1 MQCVWRVGYP
11 PAHVGSP
18 GLSTEHTQA
27 GTGGLCLCGR
37 LVYQPDDEALQG
49 QDQGEQHSC
58 AGGGQAAM

>member
-27 GTGGLCLCGR
+27 GTVGLGLCGR

-58 AGGGQAAM
+58 AGGVQAAM